1 MKIAIDGPAG
11 AGKSSIAK
19 ALAQRLGIRYL
30 DTGAMY
36 RAIAYKTLKS
46 GMDTKEA
53 AAIAEMMAQT
63 TIEIAFSD
71 GGEQRVLVDG
81 IDVTEYIRSPAI
93 SAAASNVAMLREVR
107 SALVEYQRTLAEKY
121 DVVMDG
127 RDIGT
132 VVLPDADYKF
142 FVAADSTIRAQ
153 RRWEQMAENG
163 QIKEGMT
170 LASVLAEI
178 QERDQRD
185 MTRDVVPLVQAEDAI
200 AIDTSRAT
208 LEESVVEIMS
218 HMHIH

>member
-36 RAIAYKTLKS
+36 RAIAYKTLKN

>member
-36 RAIAYKTLKS
+36 RAIAYKTLKN

-208 LEESVVEIMS
+208 LEESVAEIMS
-218 HMHIH
+218 YMHIH